1 MPVSS
6 SNDSDSSNAERRG
19 IRGIPVWKRTLWLIS
34 SVTLLAVCS
43 PQAPAHHVG
52 ARDGRIDLRDFDFN
66 AAAAQLRGE
75 WRFVRNRLLAPE
87 EFAAQRLAELRFAP
101 DRWPHD
107 FSAGAAYTGVATYQ
121 LEVEL
126 PPGEDMWAIEVN
138 DLNTAARV
146 FVDSRELLS
155 IGTPGVD
162 ANSARPRILPQV
174 RTFAARREAITL
186 TVQIS
191 NFHNKHAGFFAPIR
205 IGRPDLVQR
214 EFALISFVEILTA
227 GGVLALG
234 MHHALL
240 FLRWRNNRAAWYIGL
255 LALALGLRTLVTGH
269 RTLLRLFPE
278 LPWSLT
284 FRAEYLCFFAA
295 TALFVAFI
303 AAAYDG
309 YGWPALHRVFYFLA
323 APFSLAGLLADTLSL
338 SHLLAP
344 YYAVTGAAAAY
355 SLTVLFRA
363 WQAREE
369 GALLSLTGLVP
380 LIAFA
385 ARDAFV
391 AEGALPPPYLSAVG
405 FVLFVS
411 VQTLVISNR
420 TSRAY
425 EKLERLSSRVMR
437 MHAAQR
443 RNDRL
448 LAEASLKNLE
458 RRTNHHF
465 VFNALNAIHGL
476 LLSNPGRADEL
487 VLRISAAYRYMNE
500 AGGRALVS
508 FKDEWHLAETYLALQ
523 SIRYEG
529 LFEFEV
535 DVRRAPMDAA
545 LPPLSLQ
552 PLLENCFKH
561 GFGAR
566 TAGSYFRVSVR
577 VRAYRDGLVV
587 RIRDNGREPAQSTNQ
602 GPTLTN
608 IADRLNFHYRR
619 VRLGVSP
626 QASDG
631 AMCRL
636 IAFERRAGDASQG
649 SPARPA
655 AVVLLDEFGAS

>member
-1 MPVSS
+1 MPLSS
-6 SNDSDSSNAERRG
+6 NNDSDSSNAEGRG
-19 IRGIPVWKRTLWLIS
+19 IRKAAVWKGTLWLVS
-34 SVTLLAVCS
+34 SATLLAVCS
-43 PQAPAHHVG
+43 PQEPVYRVR
-52 ARDGRIDLRDFDFN
+52 ARDGRIDLRNFDFSAG
-66 AAAAQLRGE
+66 AAELRGE
-75 WRFVRNRLLAPE
+75 WRFVRNGLLAPE
-87 EFAAQRLAELRFAP
+87 EFSAQREVEMRFVP
-101 DRWPHD
+101 DRWAHD
-107 FSAGAAYTGVATYQ
+107 FSAGADYTGVATYQ
-121 LEVEL
+121 LKVEL
-126 PPGEDMWAIEVN
+126 PPGEELWALQVN

-146 FVDSRELLS
+146 FVGSRELLS
-155 IGTPGVD
+155 IGTPGPA
-162 ANSARPRILPQV
+162 ANSVTPRILPQV
-174 RTFAARREAITL
+174 RFFAARGGAIAL

-214 EFALISFVEILTA
+214 EFAFVSFVEILTA

-269 RTLLRLFPE
+269 RTLLLLFPK

-295 TALFVAFI
+295 TVLFVAFV
-303 AAAYDG
+303 ASAYEG
-309 YGWPALHRVFYFLA
+309 YGWPALDRVFYILATPFL
-323 APFSLAGLLADTLSL
+323 LAGLLADTLTF

-355 SLTVLFRA
+355 TFTILFRA
-363 WQAREE
+363 WRAREE
-369 GALLSLTGLVP
+369 GALLSLAGLIP

-385 ARDAFV
+385 TRDAFV

-405 FVLFVS
+405 FMLFVS

-420 TSRAY
+420 TGRAY
-425 EKLERLSSRVMR
+425 EKLERLSRRVMR

-448 LAEASLKNLE
+448 LAEAALKNLE

-487 VLRISAAYRYMNE
+487 VLRISAAYRYMND
-500 AGGRALVS
+500 AGGRALVR
-508 FKDEWHLAETYLALQ
+508 FRDEWHLAETYLALQ
-523 SIRYEG
+523 AIRYEG
-529 LFEFEV
+529 LFEYAA
-535 DVRRAPMDAA
+535 DVRCAPMDAG

-566 TAGSYFRVSVR
+566 TTGTSFRVSLR
-577 VRAYRDGLVV
+577 VRAFRDGLVV
-587 RIRDNGREPAQSTNQ
+587 RIRDNGREPAQSTNH

-608 IADRLNFHYRR
+608 IADRLNFHYLR
-619 VRLGVSP
+619 VRLGVAPSG
-626 QASDG
+626 SG
-631 AMCRL
+631 GSLCRL
-636 IAFERRAGDASQG
+636 IAFERRAGPESQG
-649 SPARPA
+649 LPTPPA
-655 AVVLLDEFGAS
+655 AAAPPDEFGAS